1 MHTQIYTKPNTN
13 LQINFEFMKTAITGV
28 KWLIEKMIEMEK
40 EITPQT
46 RSNIYV
52 QISNNTHH
60 THTHTHTQAHTQTQT
75 DTEIEAP
82 THTNTAID
90 R

>member
-13 LQINFEFMKTAITGV
+13 LQIDFQFMKTPITGV
-28 KWLIEKMIEMEK
+28 KWLIEKIIEMEK

-60 THTHTHTQAHTQTQT
+60 THTHTQTNT
-75 DTEIEAP
+75 NTYRDRS
-82 THTNTAID
+82 THTYKHSY